1 MTIIIERKAEIGRE
15 QRNTRPARIY
25 DGDFGVKMN
34 AIRFE
39 IWYISTEMAVAPIL
53 KNVVY
58 NSASTAQ
65 VLMRAG
71 ANRIVSHLVWFA
83 NSFAI
88 DEWSHRTAC
97 DWRTDRW
104 QIGGISVH
112 CVLLSSNGVVINR
125 NLRSNLFYLI
135 SK

>member
-65 VLMRAG
+65 VLMSRCE
-71 ANRIVSHLVWFA
+71 SYCQ
-83 NSFAI
+83 SF
-88 DEWSHRTAC
+88 S
-97 DWRTDRW
+97 
-104 QIGGISVH
+104 
-112 CVLLSSNGVVINR
+112 
-125 NLRSNLFYLI
+125 LI
-135 SK
+135 CQFFCH